1 MAPWCR
7 GGVDAAVC
15 RSLGAVERRK
25 RGGAVLCSASGS
37 TAARLG
43 VLGWRRGGDEDQ
55 GGRRG
60 IYKAAATLGVRA
72 RGWEP
77 GGIPGGRFGR

>member
-1 MAPWCR
+1 M
-7 GGVDAAVC
+7 
-15 RSLGAVERRK
+15 GAVERRK
-25 RGGAVLCSASGS
+25 RGGAVLCSPSGS

-43 VLGWRRGGDEDQ
+43 VLGWRQGGDEDQ

-60 IYKAAATLGVRA
+60 IYKAAATLGVCA